1 MNTIALELYEQFK
14 RLEASFTVLLDQT
27 TTEAQRERL
36 RACYVQGWRN
46 YNLAV
51 GRAFDMNDELVQQ
64 LHLELVAQGDQLTA
78 ALADMGQITDT
89 INAVAK
95 VIAFGATIALA

>member
-14 RLEASFTVLLDQT
+14 QLEANFTVLLGQT

-36 RACYVQGWRN
+36 RDCYVQGWRN

-51 GRAFDMNDELVQQ
+51 SRAFDMNDELVQQ
-64 LHLELVAQGDQLTA
+64 LHLELVAQGDLLTT
-78 ALADMGQITDT
+78 ALTDIGQITDV
-89 INAVAK
+89 INTVAK